1 MPQYRLPTSA
11 DRTLYV
17 GRTGSGKTVAACWCL
32 SKQNYRSAPWLVFN
46 HKGTALIDSIEGAEH
61 VGLDYVPKKPGIYVY
76 HPIPD
81 VDDESI
87 TRLLWKV
94 YARGNMGVF
103 YDEGTMINAR
113 DPANKALLTQGRE
126 KRIPMITASQR
137 PVGLARNVI
146 SEADFIQA
154 FQLTDD
160 DDLKRIREI
169 VPFDMRVYMKTT
181 ANQPPMLGEYY
192 SLWYDVKKN
201 VLLRVAPVEGGE
213 KRILED
219 FKNALQPVET
229 RRRIFL

>member
-1 MPQYRLPTSA
+1 
-11 DRTLYV
+11 
-17 GRTGSGKTVAACWCL
+17 
-32 SKQNYRSAPWLVFN
+32 VFN
-46 HKGTALIDSIEGAEH
+46 HKATALIDNIEGAEF
-61 VGLDYVPKKPGIYVY
+61 VGLDYLPKKPGIYIY

-81 VDDESI
+81 VDDDAM
-87 TRLLWKV
+87 TRLLWRV
-94 YARGNMGVF
+94 YQRGNMGIF

-146 SEADFIQA
+146 TEADFIQT

-160 DDLKRIREI
+160 DDIKRIREI
-169 VPFDMRVYMKTT
+169 VPFDMREYMKTK
-181 ANQPPMLGEYY
+181 ANEEPKLGQFY

-201 VLLRVAPVEGGE
+201 VLLRIAPVEGGE
-213 KRILED
+213 ERILED
-219 FKNALQPVET
+219 FRNALQPVDN